1 LLQGSLSV
9 TRARTR
15 AELWL
20 VLLVAIRL
28 AAALSFAAT
37 ASMAQQA
44 PRPAPQQAGVADSKA
59 RDQTPPPAHSLE
71 EGRAHLQAAEAAHPG
86 NTEEVADALIELV
99 YDETMASAVNGETLA
114 LAERATTVA
123 EAAKGKESS
132 LYALATAARARVLL
146 MMDRPELARPLAEE
160 AVRIEQ
166 KIGASGQELSDAA
179 AALSLVCEHDGDKP
193 CTLKMAE
200 LQVNAMRSVK
210 DVSPLNLAT
219 ALVGLMH
226 ARRIN
231 ADMSGGRAAA
241 DEATALADRA
251 ETVTPEWAIIENN
264 VGGFYMLAGDF
275 AMALAHLKKSLTM
288 STALYGADSTMASG
302 TIANLA
308 YGEMCV
314 GHSSDALAYYAQA
327 RILFA
332 QHYGVTYSQT
342 ARIEAGYGYALGAL
356 GRTKEAIDVEVA
368 AHQLQREH
376 IRLAIRL
383 MPEQEALTMVN
394 TGSESFNAA
403 LSLATHDPAVA
414 EPVYQ
419 EVVRSRSLV
428 AEEMAQ
434 RQAVL
439 NRQLDPG
446 VEALEQQFK
455 DEEKA
460 VMKLQGAAQAGRPP
474 AALRDA
480 TLKME
485 QTERELAVHSAA
497 FRADER
503 AQDSK
508 LADLRRN
515 LPPGS
520 VLVSYVVFAKL
531 AEDAAHFNKT
541 PVLSYTAFVLRRDS
555 DRIGVYD
562 LGDSHSIADLVT
574 RMRASADA
582 EAHGGGLGSTRNERE
597 YREAGQELRKRIW
610 DPLADETAGK
620 KLVLVVPDG
629 ILDLVPFSGLPLDS
643 GYLVEHGPVV
653 HILTSE
659 RDLLAGGSTEKK
671 EGLLAIGSP
680 SFELAKA
687 DASPA
692 ALRGAPI
699 ECDAFNQMEF
709 HGLPGSLSEVKN
721 ISGLWKR
728 WNASEPQ
735 QLLTGDNATRA
746 RFIEAAAQ
754 ARVLHIATHA
764 FVLEKKCGNG
774 NPLLHS
780 GLVFAGA
787 NKDRNTSIL
796 TALQIASL
804 DLHGVDWAVLSACNT
819 GYGEL
824 HDGEGVMGLE
834 RAFRVAGAK
843 SVVMALWPVDDETT
857 RDFMQKLYV
866 ERFSLRATTA
876 DSAWLAARKLLAERQ
891 AAGKSTHPW
900 YWAGFVSSGAWE

>member
-1 LLQGSLSV
+1 MMRMSAAWLPGLLS
-9 TRARTR
+9 
-15 AELWL
+15 W
-20 VLLVAIRL
+20 
-28 AAALSFAAT
+28 FAAVSL
-37 ASMAQQA
+37 AGAVCSAQA
-44 PRPAPQQAGVADSKA
+44 PAAPAAGAPS
-59 RDQTPPPAHSLE
+59 PHSVE

-86 NTEEVADALIELV
+86 NTEEVGDALIELV

-114 LAERATTVA
+114 LAERAAAVA

-146 MMDRPELARPLAEE
+146 MMDRPELARPMAEE

-166 KIGASGQELSDAA
+166 KIGASGQEMSDAA

-200 LQVNAMRSVK
+200 LQVSAMRGVK
-210 DVSPLNLAT
+210 DVPPLDLAT

-231 ADMSGGRAAA
+231 ADMPGGRAAA
-241 DEATALADRA
+241 DETAALADRA
-251 ETVTPEWAIIENN
+251 ETSTPEWAIIENN
-264 VGGFYMLAGDF
+264 LGGFYMLAGDF
-275 AMALAHLKKSLTM
+275 DMALAHLKKSLAM

-302 TIANLA
+302 VIANLA
-308 YGEMCV
+308 YAEMCL

-327 RILFA
+327 RTLFA
-332 QHYGVTYSQT
+332 QHYGVAYSQT
-342 ARIEAGYGYALGAL
+342 ARIEAGYGYALGTL
-356 GRTKEAIDVEVA
+356 GRTKEAVEAEVA

-403 LSLATHDPAVA
+403 VSIATHDPSVA

-439 NRQLDPG
+439 NRKLDPA
-446 VEALEQQFK
+446 VEALQQQFK
-455 DEEKA
+455 EEEKS
-460 VMKLQGAAQAGRPP
+460 VMQLQGTAQTALSSI
-474 AALRDA
+474 ALRDA

-485 QTERELAVHSAA
+485 QTERELAEHSAA

-508 LADLRRN
+508 LADLRKN

-520 VLVSYVVFAKL
+520 VLVSYVVFLKL
-531 AEDAAHFNKT
+531 AADVAHFNKM
-541 PVLSYTAFVLRRDS
+541 PVQSYTAFVLHGDS
-555 DRIGVYD
+555 ERIGVYD
-562 LGDSHSIADLVT
+562 LGDSHSIADLVK

-582 EAHGGGLGSTRNERE
+582 EAHGGGMGSTRNERE
-597 YREAGQELRKRIW
+597 YREAGLELRKRIW
-610 DPLADETAGK
+610 DPLSADVAAK

-629 ILDLVPFSGLPLDS
+629 ILDLVPFSALPLDK
-643 GYLVEHGPVV
+643 GYFVEHGPVV

-659 RDLLAGGSTEKK
+659 RDLLTSPALEKK
-671 EGLLAIGSP
+671 AGLLAIGSP
-680 SFELAKA
+680 SFEGSSTET
-687 DASPA
+687 AS
-692 ALRGAPI
+692 ALRGAPT
-699 ECDAFNQMEF
+699 ECDVLNKMEF
-709 HGLPGSLSEVKN
+709 HDLPASLGEVKD

-728 WNASEPQ
+728 WNGTEPE
-735 QLLTGDNATRA
+735 QLLTGEDATQA
-746 RFIEAAAQ
+746 RFIDAASQ

-780 GLVFAGA
+780 GLVFAGV
-787 NKDRNTSIL
+787 NKDRNTAIM
-796 TALQIASL
+796 TAQQIASL
-804 DLHGVDWAVLSACNT
+804 DLRGVDWAVLSACNT

-824 HDGEGVMGLE
+824 RDGEGVMGLE

-843 SVVMALWPVDDETT
+843 SVVMALWPVDDAAT
-857 RDFMQKLYV
+857 RDFMEKLYV
-866 ERFSLRATTA
+866 ERFSRRATTA
-876 DSAWLAARKLLAERQ
+876 DAAWLAARSVLAARQ
-891 AAGKSTHPW
+891 AAGSSTHPW

>member
-1 LLQGSLSV
+1 MPS
-9 TRARTR
+9 
-15 AELWL
+15 
-20 VLLVAIRL
+20 I
-28 AAALSFAAT
+28 
-37 ASMAQQA
+37 AQQA
-44 PRPAPQQAGVADSKA
+44 QSPAATVPA
-59 RDQTPPPAHSLE
+59 AHSLE

-114 LAERATTVA
+114 LAERATAVA

-132 LYALATAARARVLL
+132 LYALATAARSRVLL

-166 KIGASGQELSDAA
+166 TIGASGQDLSDAA
-179 AALSLVCEHDGDKP
+179 AALSLACEHDGDKA

-200 LQVNAMRSVK
+200 VQVAAMRSVK
-210 DVSPLNLAT
+210 DGPPLDLAT

-231 ADMSGGRAAA
+231 ADMIGGRAAA

-251 ETVTPEWAIIENN
+251 ETGTPEWAIIENN

-275 AMALAHLKKSLTM
+275 EKALAHLKKSMAM
-288 STALYGADSTMASG
+288 STALYGPDSTMASG
-302 TIANLA
+302 VIANLA
-308 YGEMCV
+308 YVEMCL

-332 QHYGVTYSQT
+332 QNYGVTQSLT

-356 GRTKEAIDVEVA
+356 GRDREAIDVEVK

-394 TGSESFNAA
+394 TSSESFNAA
-403 LSLATHDPAVA
+403 VSLATRDPEIGA

-439 NRQLDPG
+439 NRKLDPG
-446 VEALEQQFK
+446 VDALQQQFK
-455 DEEKA
+455 QDEKA
-460 VMKLQGAAQAGRPP
+460 VMELQGTAQAGRP
-474 AALRDA
+474 ATALRDA
-480 TLKME
+480 TARME
-485 QTERELAVHSAA
+485 QTERELAAHSAA

-503 AQDSK
+503 VQESK

-515 LPPGS
+515 LPLGS

-531 AEDAAHFNKT
+531 SEDAAHFNQT

-562 LGDSHSIADLVT
+562 LGDSHSIAGLVT
-574 RMRASADA
+574 RMRTSADA

-597 YREAGQELRKRIW
+597 YREAALELRKRIW
-610 DPLADETAGK
+610 DPLAAETAGK

-629 ILDLVPFSGLPLDS
+629 ILNLVPFSALPLDK

-659 RDLLAGGSTEKK
+659 RDLLADESVERKT
-671 EGLLAIGSP
+671 GLLAIGSP
-680 SFELAKA
+680 SFALARSTTA
-687 DASPA
+687 VAT
-692 ALRGAPI
+692 LRGAPI
-699 ECDAFNQMEF
+699 DCDAFNKMDF
-709 HGLPGSLSEVKN
+709 HDLPGSLNEVHD

-728 WNASEPQ
+728 WNANEPE
-735 QLLTGDNATRA
+735 QLLIGDDATRA
-746 RFIEAAAQ
+746 RFMDAASQ

-787 NKDRNTSIL
+787 NKDRNTAIL
-796 TALQIASL
+796 TAQQIASL
-804 DLHGVDWAVLSACNT
+804 DLRGVDWAVLSACNS
-819 GYGEL
+819 GFGEL

-834 RAFRVAGAK
+834 RAFRVAGAR
-843 SVVMALWPVDDETT
+843 SVVMALWPVDDQAT

-866 ERFSLRATTA
+866 ERFSRRATTA
-876 DSAWLAARKLLAERQ
+876 DAAWLAAREMLMSRK
-891 AAGKSTHPW
+891 AAGQSTHPW